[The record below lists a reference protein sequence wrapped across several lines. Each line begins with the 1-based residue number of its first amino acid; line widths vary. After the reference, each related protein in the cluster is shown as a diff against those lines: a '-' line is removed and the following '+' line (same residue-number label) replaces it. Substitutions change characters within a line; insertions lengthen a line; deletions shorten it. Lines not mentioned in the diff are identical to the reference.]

1 MELNSNIGLSKFNQ
15 DIKNLETEIDNTD
28 YIIDHQIDRLG
39 LDRAGVERAVGRG
52 LLMDGKTQEEIDSI
66 KDNQRMIKQEKDKR
80 AEKMKGM
87 SSWEKIKYGFDGAV
101 TEGVVDHR
109 KAFEAGRQLRSLDE
123 EAPRLSQILG
133 VNPSFTRFRDAA
145 GISNIED
152 RLSRDRSGLGLQED
166 GWARTGQL
174 AGTVGADL
182 IQDRTRNLY
191 WLLNA
196 PQAVA
201 NVAQEWGLSHNAPEL
216 YQADKIVNKKGEEII
231 LEPGNYQDLFDKGLI
246 GITEEGHEIMRPG
259 VNRIQSSSKP
269 GKTALSKRRYR
280 PGAVDSLAIPSGI
293 AINAGVG
300 LLDPFGGSNG
310 YSAVFESED
319 DPTKT
324 SNVIGE
330 VAAKYILGRTGNMLP
345 WDEFK
350 KVRPDVSKDE
360 YMRYKAFKYDKKGDA
375 DLSDGTFTIPTGII
389 KGTTDG
395 IHGAEIQMLGRS
407 MPLYTTLL
415 PTLAAGIGTTLGA
428 RWEPE
433 EFNEWRKVRNESVEK
448 KNRLTQEV
456 KSKFKDP
463 GFRDREVMEVHKKI
477 ASAKNDYFK
486 SMPKESQDRF
496 KRINRIRNGLVSGL
510 ASYGTAL
517 GGGLLLENERRRRN
531 QAENE
536 RGQQQL

>member
-1 MELNSNIGLSKFNQ
+1 MENFNNLNNFNSALEASGNQ
-15 DIKNLETEIDNTD
+15 LAMRDMIIKAQSENKKQSREETER
-28 YIIDHQIDRLG
+28 QMG
-39 LDRAGVERAVGRG
+39 QG
-52 LLMDGKTQEEIDSI
+52 LLMVDKTNEERTSI
-66 KDNQRMIKQEKDKR
+66 KDNQRMIIQEKEKR

-87 SSWEKIKYGFDGAV
+87 SILEKIKYGFDGAI
-101 TEGVVDHR
+101 TEGSVDHR
-109 KAFEAGRQLRSLDE
+109 KAFESGRQLRSLDE
-123 EAPRLSQILG
+123 EAPRLSMILG
-133 VNPSFTRFRDAA
+133 VNPSFTRFRDAM
-145 GISNIED
+145 GLSNIED
-152 RLSRDRSGLGLQED
+152 RVSRERSGLGLQED

-201 NVAQEWGLSHNAPEL
+201 NVSQEWGLSHHAPEL
-216 YQADKIVNKKGEEII
+216 YQADKIVNNKGNEII
-231 LEPGNYQDLFDKGLI
+231 LEPGNYQELIDRGLI
-246 GITEEGHEIMRPG
+246 GVTEDGHEIMRPG
-259 VNRIQSSSKP
+259 VNRIQSSSQP

-330 VAAKYILGRTGNMLP
+330 VAAKYVLGRTGNMLP

-360 YMRYKAFKYDKKGDA
+360 YMRYKAFKYDKEGDA
-375 DLSDGTFTIPTGII
+375 DLSDGTFTVPTGII

-415 PTLAAGIGTTLGA
+415 PTLAAGIGTTMGA
-428 RWEPE
+428 KWEPE
-433 EFNEWRKVRNESVEK
+433 EFKEWRQVRDSAAKKKHELSKVAQN
-448 KNRLTQEV
+448 T
-456 KSKFKDP
+456 FKDP
-463 GFRDREVMEVHKKI
+463 GFRDKQVMEIHKEI
-477 ASAKNDYFK
+477 AEAKNSYFK
-486 SMPKESQDRF
+486 AMPTDAQARF
-496 KRINRIRNGLVSGL
+496 KSINRVRNGLVSGL

-517 GGGLLLENERRRRN
+517 VGGLALENERRRRN
-531 QAENE
+531 QNENE
-536 RGQQQL
+536 SQQIQF